1 MLIVNPVNGVLMLV
15 SHPELRANFI
25 ASHLGYCW
33 GLVCLVST
41 SYLSPGYFFT
51 FLLFL
56 VAESFLSQGAVSM
69 PGWET
74 AVSWA
79 CALKLLGRSTSW
91 LGVLPGTRH
100 SESRAERSCWHCS
113 ATGSRS
119 TEASKSW
126 TFLDMILNVISVK
139 SVLLCVPLWL
149 YMDFISFK
157 PHLPYKRQYRG
168 VCLGCGFSS
177 PGRGMCGR
185 QPISVSCVNVSSSAP
200 PPSFYSLKSMEKM
213 SKGED

>member
-1 MLIVNPVNGVLMLV
+1 MLTVNPVNRMLMLV
-15 SHPELRANFI
+15 SHPELRVNFI

-33 GLVCLVST
+33 GLVSLVST
-41 SYLSPGYFFT
+41 SWLSPTYFFT

-100 SESRAERSCWHCS
+100 SEQSRALLLTLQCDRVSIHRGLQVVDIFGHDIKCDICEICS
-113 ATGSRS
+113 IMCSP
-119 TEASKSW
+119 
-126 TFLDMILNVISVK
+126 MIVYGLH
-139 SVLLCVPLWL
+139 
-149 YMDFISFK
+149 FF
-157 PHLPYKRQYRG
+157 
-168 VCLGCGFSS
+168 
-177 PGRGMCGR
+177 
-185 QPISVSCVNVSSSAP
+185 
-200 PPSFYSLKSMEKM
+200 
-213 SKGED
+213 